1 MGYFEKLALE
11 RELRTIWSSLEG
23 RDKVI
28 EELRAEVSRQLDR
41 YADLWFAHETLLEEA
56 QKLRSKVIALRLVI
70 QVEGVGDSPG
80 SRTRAPRVLS
90 PDLEGR
96 DISLGDRPTMLR
108 VLVVG
113 MREL

>member
-1 MGYFEKLALE
+1 M
-11 RELRTIWSSLEG
+11 EG
-23 RDKVI
+23 RDKDM
-28 EELRAEVSRQLDR
+28 EELRIEVSCQSDR
-41 YADLWFAHETLLEEA
+41 YVDLLFAHEALLEEA
-56 QKLRSKVIALRLVI
+56 QKLRSEVVALRSVI

-108 VLVVG
+108 VLIVG